1 MDPMGFGDKTSSSRI
16 LSVTFRMILGG
27 VDLQV
32 FTRKNQHTLLSSVL
46 QQEKYKLKKGSEDL
60 LNLKFQMAK
69 HFSLIHPDW

>member
-1 MDPMGFGDKTSSSRI
+1 
-16 LSVTFRMILGG
+16 MILGG